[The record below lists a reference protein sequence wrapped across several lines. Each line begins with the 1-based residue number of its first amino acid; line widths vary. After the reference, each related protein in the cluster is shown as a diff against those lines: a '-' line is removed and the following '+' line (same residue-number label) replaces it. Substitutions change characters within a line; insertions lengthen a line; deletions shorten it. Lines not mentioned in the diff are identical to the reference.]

1 MQRKMRER
9 DNGPRLAS
17 IVLAAALITLA
28 ILCVH
33 LARGNAQS
41 EPRRP
46 AIEWAQSD
54 VVTREAQRVIDT
66 RRADLTARLT
76 AYMTRAGH
84 VQGLIDLA
92 PLMVELSE
100 QTGNDCRI
108 CPVTCTAESSGGRV
122 CCGSHNPFGALGMS
136 FDSWESAVRYYFRR
150 ITEYGYNGCVWSIAW
165 YWYGGGSS
173 MGGKAEIYAGNIV
186 NCVRSF

>member
-9 DNGPRLAS
+9 HEGRYLAGT
-17 IVLAAALITLA
+17 VLTAALITIIVLVSSPLWA
-28 ILCVH
+28 
-33 LARGNAQS
+33 ND

-46 AIEWAQSD
+46 AIEWSQAT

-165 YWYGGGSS
+165 YWYMGGSDTPAARS
-173 MGGKAEIYAGNIV
+173 YANNITKAVQSY
-186 NCVRSF
+186 